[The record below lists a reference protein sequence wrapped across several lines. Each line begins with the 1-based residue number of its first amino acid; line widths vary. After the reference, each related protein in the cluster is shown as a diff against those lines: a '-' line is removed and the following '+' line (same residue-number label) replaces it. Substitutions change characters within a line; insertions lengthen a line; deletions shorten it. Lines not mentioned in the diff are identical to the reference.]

1 MDIYTVS
8 LFGHR
13 NLLNPISAEER
24 LEREIYK
31 LLKNHKYVNFLMGR
45 TGEFDLMAALTVR
58 RVMKSYRRFNC
69 SLTLVLPY
77 ENKSVEQNRNSF
89 LNLYDEIEICSESA
103 SAYYKSAFQIR
114 NQNMIDRSDLV
125 LCCIEHESGGAYQ
138 AVLYAGR
145 QQCEIINLAEKQMQ
159 T

>member
-13 NLLNPISAEER
+13 NLLNPLSAEER

-69 SLTLVLPY
+69 SLILVLPY

-89 LNLYDEIEICSESA
+89 LNLYDEIEICSASA
-103 SAYYKSAFQIR
+103 DAYYKSAFQLR

-138 AVLYAGR
+138 AVRYAR
-145 QQCEIINLAEKQMQ
+145 QQKCQMINLAEGKIFF
-159 T
+159 

>member
-13 NLLNPISAEER
+13 NLLNPLSAEER
-24 LEREIYK
+24 LEREVYK
-31 LLKNHKYVNFLMGR
+31 LLKNHKYVNFLIGR

-77 ENKSVEQNRNSF
+77 LNSNVENNKDSF
-89 LNLYDEIEICSESA
+89 LNLYDEVEICSASA
-103 SAYYKSAFQIR
+103 DAYYKSAFQLR

-138 AVLYAGR
+138 AVQYAVR
-145 QQCEIINLAEKQMQ
+145 QQCKIINLAEKQMQ

>member
-58 RVMKSYRRFNC
+58 RVMTSYRRFNC

-77 ENKSVEQNRNSF
+77 LNSNVENNKDSF
-89 LNLYDEIEICSESA
+89 LNLYDEVEICSASA
-103 SAYYKSAFQIR
+103 DAYYKSAFQIR

-138 AVLYAGR
+138 AVQYAVR
-145 QQCEIINLAEKQMQ
+145 QQCKIINLAEKQMQ

>member
-13 NLLNPISAEER
+13 NLLNPLSAEER

-31 LLKNHKYVNFLMGR
+31 LLKNHGYVNFLMGR
-45 TGEFDLMAALTVR
+45 TGEFDLMAALTVH
-58 RVMKSYRRFNC
+58 RVMKSYSRFNC
-69 SLTLVLPY
+69 SLILVLPY

-103 SAYYKSAFQIR
+103 NASSILLSIMFNSLSRGPIGPNNSISPSKSTSSA
-114 NQNMIDRSDLV
+114 ID
-125 LCCIEHESGGAYQ
+125 
-138 AVLYAGR
+138 
-145 QQCEIINLAEKQMQ
+145 K
-159 T
+159 

>member
-13 NLLNPISAEER
+13 NLLNPLSAEER
-24 LEREIYK
+24 LEREVYK

-77 ENKSVEQNRNSF
+77 LNSNVENNKDSF
-89 LNLYDEIEICSESA
+89 LNLYDEVEICSASA
-103 SAYYKSAFQIR
+103 NAYYKSAFQIR

-138 AVLYAGR
+138 AVQYAVR
-145 QQCEIINLAEKQMQ
+145 QQCKIINLAEKQMQ